1 MYGLVN
7 RALEDLIVQRYGEER
22 WLEVRDKAKVEID
35 AFISNE
41 PYEDEITYNLIGAA
55 HETLGVCV
63 SDLMLEFGHSW
74 VMKTALENYGPMLR
88 ATGATLK
95 EFLVNLPQLHTRVQ
109 LLYPKLRPP
118 EFECTDVEDGSL
130 KLHYRTYRE
139 GLTNFVVGLLHGLG
153 QLYETPVTVSVLE
166 EKAKGADHDVFQVKW
181 IPLTAQDAH
190 GD

>member
-1 MYGLVN
+1 MC
-7 RALEDLIVQRYGEER
+7 E
-22 WLEVRDKAKVEID
+22 
-35 AFISNE
+35 
-41 PYEDEITYNLIGAA
+41 
-55 HETLGVCV
+55 
-63 SDLMLEFGHSW
+63 
-74 VMKTALENYGPMLR
+74 
-88 ATGATLK
+88 
-95 EFLVNLPQLHTRVQ
+95 

-166 EKAKGADHDVFQVKW
+166 EKAKGADHDVFQVKS

-190 GD
+190 RRLTTSFRDAFRSGSARIFPLFRLGR